1 MIILKRF
8 LVSAACLVC
17 LVCGSSLALAQQTYT
32 LRLGHNNAIT
42 HPVNLTAEYFAK
54 NVKEK
59 SNGRL
64 VIQVYPAAQ
73 LGDER
78 QLSEAVQIGTVD
90 IMYGQTPMFG
100 RFVREF
106 NGLEGG
112 YLFRDLDHMMKVM
125 QGPIG
130 KNELNQKLIEGMK
143 VRALAYTYAGTRH
156 LTTTDKAVQHP
167 ADLKGLLI
175 RVPQVE
181 TNLVTWK
188 ALGASTTG
196 IAFNETYMAL
206 KMGVAKGQEN
216 PVPSIYAMKFHEV
229 QKYLVF
235 TGHAIACGVFSI
247 NDPKFLSLP
256 KDLQDILQAEAGR
269 LTDYAQKQFLE
280 QEKDLLPELKK
291 YMTFVDVNT
300 AEWQK
305 AAQEGGMDEW
315 YTKQFGADLY
325 KRILNTK

>member
-1 MIILKRF
+1 MITLKRF
-8 LVSAACLVC
+8 LVCAACFVC
-17 LVCGSSLALAQQTYT
+17 LVFGSSLALAQQNYV
-32 LRLGHNNAIT
+32 LRLGHNNAVT

-64 VIQVYPAAQ
+64 EIQVYPAAQ

-78 QLSEAVQIGTVD
+78 QLGEAVQIGTVD

-100 RFVREF
+100 RFVKEF

-112 YLFRDLDHMMKVM
+112 YLFRDIDHMMKVM
-125 QGPIG
+125 QSPIG

-175 RVPQVE
+175 RVPQLD
-181 TNLVTWK
+181 TYMATWK

-216 PVPSIYAMKFHEV
+216 PIPSIYAMKFHEV

-235 TGHAIACGVFSI
+235 TGHAVACGVWSM
-247 NDPKFLSLP
+247 NNAKFLSLP
-256 KDLQDILQAEAGR
+256 KDLQDVLQAEAAR
-269 LTDYAQKQFLE
+269 AIEYAQTLFVN

-291 YMTFVDVNT
+291 YMTFVEVDK

-305 AAQEGGMDEW
+305 AAQQGGMDEW
-315 YTKQFGADLY
+315 FAQQLGADLY
-325 KRILNTK
+325 KRILETK

>member
-1 MIILKRF
+1 MITSRRAVIC
-8 LVSAACLVC
+8 AVC
-17 LVCGSSLALAQQTYT
+17 LVSLVFGSSLALAQQTYT
-32 LRLGHNNAIT
+32 LRLGHNNAIS
-42 HPVNLTAEYFAK
+42 HPVNQTAEFFAK

-100 RFVREF
+100 RFVKEF

-112 YLFRDLDHMMKVM
+112 YLFRDLDHLMKVM

-130 KNELNQKLIEGMK
+130 KNELNQKLIQGMK

-156 LTTTDKAVQHP
+156 LTTSDKAVQHP

-188 ALGASTTG
+188 ALGASTTA

-216 PVPSIYAMKFHEV
+216 PIPSIYAMKFHEV

-235 TGHAIACGVFSI
+235 TAHAIACGVYSI
-247 NDPKFLSLP
+247 NEAKYQSLP
-256 KDLQDILQAEAGR
+256 KDLQDILQSEAPK
-269 LTDYAQKQFLE
+269 TIEYAQKLFLD

-291 YMTFVDVNT
+291 TMTFVEVNT

-305 AAQEGGMDEW
+305 AAQENGMNEW
-315 YTKQFGADLY
+315 YTSQFGADLY

>member
-1 MIILKRF
+1 MRRATRFF
-8 LVSAACLVC
+8 LVTACLMAIP
-17 LVCGSSLALAQQTYT
+17 LVAGSTWAQTYT
-32 LRLGHNNAIT
+32 LRLGHNQAVT
-42 HPVNLTAEYFAK
+42 GPVNLTAEYFAK

-64 VIQVYPAAQ
+64 EIQVYPAAQ

-78 QLSEAVQIGTVD
+78 QLGEAVQIGTVD

-112 YLFRDLDHMMKVM
+112 YLFRDVDHMLKVM

-175 RVPQVE
+175 RVPQLD
-181 TNLVTWK
+181 TYMVTWK

-196 IAFNETYMAL
+196 IAYSETYMAL
-206 KMGVAKGQEN
+206 KMGVAKGLEN
-216 PVPSIYAMKFHEV
+216 PIPLIHAMKFYEV

-235 TGHAIACGVFSI
+235 TGHAVACGVWSM
-247 NDPKFLSLP
+247 NNAKFLSLP
-256 KDLQDILQAEAGR
+256 RDLQDILQAEATR
-269 LTDYAQKQFLE
+269 AIDYANTLHVN

-291 YMTFVDVNT
+291 YMTFIEVDK

-305 AAQEGGMDEW
+305 TAQQGGMDAW
-315 YTKQFGADLY
+315 FAQQFGADLY
-325 KRILNTK
+325 KRILETK